1 MVEWW
6 LIQGDIP
13 VIREATF
20 FNFLSRTRDLVESQR
35 KALRTGSKKRIE
47 ECKERERALLDYVG
61 RYEAYRI
68 QMLKECNK
76 LTSNVIPN
84 GADGVEQNLL

>member
-35 KALRTGSKKRIE
+35 KALRTGSKKKIE
-47 ECKERERALLDYVG
+47 ECKVRERALLDYVG
-61 RYEAYRI
+61 KYEAYRQ
-68 QMLKECNK
+68 QMLQACKD
-76 LTSNVIPN
+76 SHPS
-84 GADGVEQNLL
+84 EQPTMEDAAK

>member
-6 LIQGDIP
+6 LIQDDIP

-35 KALRTGSKKRIE
+35 KALRTGSKKGIA
-47 ECKERERALLDYVG
+47 ECKTRERALLDYVG
-61 RYEAYRI
+61 KYEAYRI
-68 QMLKECNK
+68 QMLQACKDTRTSAESKKED
-76 LTSNVIPN
+76 T
-84 GADGVEQNLL
+84 Q

>member
-6 LIQGDIP
+6 LIQDDVP

-35 KALRTGSKKRIE
+35 KALRTGSKKGIA
-47 ECKERERALLDYVG
+47 ECKARERALLDYVG
-61 RYEAYRI
+61 KYEAYRI
-68 QMLKECNK
+68 QMLQACKD
-76 LTSNVIPN
+76 TRT
-84 GADGVEQNLL
+84 GAQTTTEEA

>member
-20 FNFLSRTRDLVESQR
+20 FNFLSHTRDLVESQR
-35 KALRTGSKKRIE
+35 KALRTGSKKKIE
-47 ECKERERALLDYVG
+47 ECKVRERALLDYVG
-61 RYEAYRI
+61 KYEAYRM
-68 QMLKECNK
+68 QMLQACNNTR
-76 LTSNVIPN
+76 TS
-84 GADGVEQNLL
+84 AQSTTEEA

>member
-13 VIREATF
+13 VIRESTF

-35 KALRTGSKKRIE
+35 KALRTGSKKKIE
-47 ECKERERALLDYVG
+47 ECKVRERALLDYVG
-61 RYEAYRI
+61 KYEAYRT
-68 QMLKECNK
+68 QMLQACKDTRTDAKPNKED
-76 LTSNVIPN
+76 TS
-84 GADGVEQNLL
+84 L

>member
-6 LIQGDIP
+6 LIQGGIP

-47 ECKERERALLDYVG
+47 ECKARERALLDYVG
-61 RYEAYRI
+61 KYEAYRI
-68 QMLKECNK
+68 QMLQACKD
-76 LTSNVIPN
+76 SHPS
-84 GADGVEQNLL
+84 EQPTMEDAAK

>member
-47 ECKERERALLDYVG
+47 ECKVRERALLDYVG
-61 RYEAYRI
+61 RYDVYRI
-68 QMLKECNK
+68 QMLQACKD
-76 LTSNVIPN
+76 SHPS
-84 GADGVEQNLL
+84 EQPTMEDAAK